1 MKALIL
7 AGGYGTRLEH
17 DLICDK
23 SDTYKH
29 LIGVPK
35 PLLPIGGVTLVSR
48 WMKILDAIEC
58 KEQVYIVV
66 SLVYKIV
73 CDATCQNQAAL
84 AKKTFKKL
92 ALFMF
97 LGHTNLKLC
106 VSVHTTVDNLCKI
119 TELRKNQLKVKI
131 LHNLLE
137 F

>member
-48 WMKILDAIEC
+48 WMQILDGFEC
-58 KEQVYIVV
+58 IDQVYIVV

-92 ALFMF
+92 AFNTLFMF

-106 VSVHTTVDNLCKI
+106 VSVHTTVVNLCKI
-119 TELRKNQLKVKI
+119 TELRKNQ
-131 LHNLLE
+131 
-137 F
+137 